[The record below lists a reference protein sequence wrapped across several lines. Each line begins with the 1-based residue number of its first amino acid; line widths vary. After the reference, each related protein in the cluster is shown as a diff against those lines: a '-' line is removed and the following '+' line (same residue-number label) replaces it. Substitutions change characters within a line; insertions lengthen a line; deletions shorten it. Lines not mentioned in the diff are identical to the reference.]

1 LSTNIRLGL
10 KCLLVA
16 NTLTY
21 NTAVSITTI
30 ERFVIQVH
38 EKKLSSMKKFIENEK
53 VK

>member
-10 KCLLVA
+10 KCLLVG

-21 NTAVSITTI
+21 ITVVSITTI

-38 EKKLSSMKKFIENEK
+38 EKILSSMKKFLENEK
-53 VK
+53 EK